1 MSRTFYEHTYVR
13 KFFGRFKGTSE
24 FDLKIGVCFRKLE
37 FVLQNRSLKIGVSE
51 EIGVSL
57 ERLCASSGT
66 LGRPEGEE
74 FGGFSLR

>member
-13 KFFGRFKGTSE
+13 KFSGRFKGTSE
-24 FDLKIGVCFRKLE
+24 FD
-37 FVLQNRSLKIGVSE
+37 LKIGVSE

-66 LGRPEGEE
+66 LCRPEGEE